1 MSDNV
6 INFPYKIK
14 KTEKPI
20 KAVCEMVANSFEDV
34 VIIGVTKD
42 KHIQESSNSFVPNRA
57 PNTNQS
63 PKHFTK
69 PQNIRQGLNILTQIA
84 IDIDH
89 RFKRYYKWYQLHCHY
104 ED

>member
-42 KHIQESSNSFVPNRA
+42 KHIQMVTTMEDSADVLWNLENARFA
-57 PNTNQS
+57 
-63 PKHFTK
+63 
-69 PQNIRQGLNILTQIA
+69 IMQGLEEEGEY
-84 IDIDH
+84 D
-89 RFKRYYKWYQLHCHY
+89 
-104 ED
+104 E